1 MMLYLIQ
8 VFFALLQ
15 GGISL
20 ALSLLQAL
28 AVCVCTLQHL

>member
-8 VFFALLQ
+8 VLFGLLQ

-28 AVCVCTLQHL
+28 AVCICMLLHL